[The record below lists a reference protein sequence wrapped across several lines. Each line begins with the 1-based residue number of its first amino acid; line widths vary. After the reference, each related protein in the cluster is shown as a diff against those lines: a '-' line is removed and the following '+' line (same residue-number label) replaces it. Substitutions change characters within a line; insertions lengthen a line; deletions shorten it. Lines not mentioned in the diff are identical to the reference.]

1 MSLFIKWKNRFV
13 WISRGFLRNIKD
25 KWYNFTSKNVVT
37 SSYFYKGLSCHY
49 TTWYTYTQTHTFNF
63 VFSRF
68 RVSFSY
74 SIEWSFLRISS
85 HEIFPCSS
93 IFFRSSKRLMICLYK
108 NHRNFHSNN
117 IYLKCTSEV
126 ILCKVQFQK
135 LITLRT
141 KEIGNHNL

>member
-1 MSLFIKWKNRFV
+1 MYVKIQRYSFRITYYNDILNLWET
-13 WISRGFLRNIKD
+13 NIMIQQH
-25 KWYNFTSKNVVT
+25 TSKRVVT
-37 SSYFYKGLSCHY
+37 SSYFYKGLSCPH

-108 NHRNFHSNN
+108 SHRNFRSNN
-117 IYLKCTSEV
+117 MYLKCASEV

-135 LITLRT
+135 SEQR
-141 KEIGNHNL
+141 K